1 MVNRYEGTIVI
12 LKLKSS
18 FEQAV
23 CILLM
28 LALSKDHMPL
38 KSVVISNRLG
48 VSDSYLKKVLHQMV
62 VGGLISSEAG
72 KGGGFSL
79 CYDINRMTLLDVY
92 NAIEG
97 SSPLIKPTGIA
108 RQVFFDGQFV
118 EVQEEKIFDQIGR
131 AETQFKSGLKKENLG
146 TLLIN
151 PDGTHR
157 QPIDWNQVGDD

>member
-1 MVNRYEGTIVI
+1 
-12 LKLKSS
+12 
-18 FEQAV
+18 
-23 CILLM
+23 
-28 LALSKDHMPL
+28 
-38 KSVVISNRLG
+38 
-48 VSDSYLKKVLHQMV
+48 MV

-79 CYDINRMTLLDVY
+79 CYDINRMTLLDIY

>member
-1 MVNRYEGTIVI
+1 

-38 KSVVISNRLG
+38 RSVVISNRLG

-79 CYDINRMTLLDVY
+79 SYDINRMTLLDVY

-97 SSPLIKPTGIA
+97 PSPIIKSTGIA
-108 RQVFFDGQFV
+108 SRIFFDDQFV
-118 EVQEEKIFDQIGR
+118 EAQEKKIFDQIGR
-131 AETQFKSGLKKENLG
+131 AETQFKSGLKKESLG

-157 QPIDWNQVGDD
+157 QPIDWNRIGDDRHV

>member
-1 MVNRYEGTIVI
+1 M
-12 LKLKSS
+12 KLKSS

-28 LALSKDHMPL
+28 LALSKNHMPL
-38 KSVVISNRLG
+38 RSAVISNRLG

-79 CYDINRMTLLDVY
+79 CYDINRMTLLDIY